1 MKKVFA
7 LVLAVAM
14 VLSLSAVAFADGAK
28 VSALGNSLSK
38 EAGAVNAIEQSLYT
52 LDDDIVTAVNG
63 NVAYGET
70 VYVVLKTTVSDGEEE
85 PTTAPALVTD
95 NDSVSKLKVSAK
107 WTVGGSNI
115 KSVEIV
121 KRKVYADVTTTAG
134 TSDYKVV
141 GAFVGFAASK
151 DADPANA
158 EGKHA
163 SGDGDKDNDEGND
176 CNKIGQST
184 GKAADEG
191 KGISEIQEVSAY
203 FVAITTTG
211 SSLDETEVAGTV
223 TLKGKTPSDA
233 SSTTTKEFTV
243 AFTLGYP
250 TSTVAAGTADV
261 EVAEDLTNYDFTAD
275 KEDEVTLKYGDN
287 VTVVIDATSEKEVL
301 LGYDLDDV
309 GEIVKAY
316 SEANLD
322 FYALTGTFKKTAT
335 VTIEADE
342 DTYLYQVVDGKVK
355 AVKAEYDEYEG
366 GFVFN
371 ARTLGTYVVS
381 DIELTAAADDAVET
395 VVSGTTTSANPSTG
409 AAA

>member
-1 MKKVFA
+1 LETATKD
-7 LVLAVAM
+7 VAT
-14 VLSLSAVAFADGAK
+14 SGTA
-28 VSALGNSLSK
+28 
-38 EAGAVNAIEQSLYT
+38 T
-52 LDDDIVTAVNG
+52 LT
-63 NVAYGET
+63 
-70 VYVVLKTTVSDGEEE
+70 KT
-85 PTTAPALVTD
+85 
-95 NDSVSKLKVSAK
+95 
-107 WTVGGSNI
+107 
-115 KSVEIV
+115 
-121 KRKVYADVTTTAG
+121 
-134 TSDYKVV
+134 
-141 GAFVGFAASK
+141 
-151 DADPANA
+151 
-158 EGKHA
+158 
-163 SGDGDKDNDEGND
+163 
-176 CNKIGQST
+176 
-184 GKAADEG
+184 
-191 KGISEIQEVSAY
+191 SAY
-203 FVAITTTG
+203 FVAITTSG

-250 TSTVAAGTADV
+250 KYNKAITATTADV
-261 EVAEDLTNYDFTAD
+261 DVVEALTNYDFTAD
-275 KEDEVTLKYGDN
+275 KEDEVTLTFVNSKKESIG

-309 GEIVKAY
+309 DEIVKAY

-381 DIELTAAADDAVET
+381 DIELTAAADDTVET

-409 AAA
+409 AIA